1 MNSQRLKVIAAA
13 VGAGAAITGATV
25 AVGVAGADTE
35 DLQPLNSPQTSV
47 TESVDAPTG
56 APEAGPSID
65 AVSTTETTTEVP
77 TP

>member
-25 AVGVAGADTE
+25 AVGVAGADT
-35 DLQPLNSPQTSV
+35 DLQPLNSPETSV
-47 TESVDAPTG
+47 TESVDAPEL